1 MWKIERVNFTL
12 SIESLNDYV
21 QSFQTNE
28 DFGLTNQPSGSA
40 TLRPGTT
47 LTWIFFLYNNLK
59 FFICLPFKKDLK
71 TPLIFFM
78 PIKLNFAQFVLQW
91 MNDCLIV
98 YIERDI
104 TCSIDNKTIIQRF
117 QNIKTHKKVIVNF
130 IYLHVFFISVV
141 VNIWISL
148 V

>member
-1 MWKIERVNFTL
+1 
-12 SIESLNDYV
+12 
-21 QSFQTNE
+21 
-28 DFGLTNQPSGSA
+28 
-40 TLRPGTT
+40 
-47 LTWIFFLYNNLK
+47 
-59 FFICLPFKKDLK
+59 
-71 TPLIFFM
+71 
-78 PIKLNFAQFVLQW
+78 

-141 VNIWISL
+141 VNI
-148 V
+148 

>member
-1 MWKIERVNFTL
+1 M
-12 SIESLNDYV
+12 
-21 QSFQTNE
+21 
-28 DFGLTNQPSGSA
+28 
-40 TLRPGTT
+40 
-47 LTWIFFLYNNLK
+47 
-59 FFICLPFKKDLK
+59 K

-130 IYLHVFFISVV
+130 IYLHIFFISVI
-141 VNIWISL
+141 VNI
-148 V
+148 